1 MTDVMSSAIQCR
13 RGGRMHD
20 AGSVNEDPTEFDPR
34 RLARLRRYT
43 WWSIVPMMPIYA
55 LFPAINLAT
64 VTYSAVEIVVLALVA
79 LVVAVDGTQLS
90 TLLMR
95 GFGHGP
101 RYPVARGLVLAS
113 GLAAAG
119 YAMSTNPFGILWVL
133 PVSGLVSVH
142 VALAAPRMRWPIQIV
157 ATVIIAAVAWAG
169 GALGGPHPMIGMFF
183 AFYAVLIVSLVS
195 ALTVGV
201 VWFWDMVLA
210 LDRARSV
217 SGELA
222 IARERLRFAADLHDV
237 QGHHLQAIALKAEL
251 AERLVG
257 NDDEAARAQAAEVA
271 ELARTALRDT
281 RAVVQGYRHS
291 TLTGELANARE
302 ILEAAG
308 VQTEVRGDAALVP
321 PPLQPL
327 FGALVREGTTNVLR
341 HSRAR
346 HCTLEIAVEG
356 PSTRVVLRNDAANPP
371 GGEGGSGIEGL
382 KRRFATVSGHV
393 EARHEGEH
401 FELTGTAEE
410 PGNR

>member
-1 MTDVMSSAIQCR
+1 M
-13 RGGRMHD
+13 
-20 AGSVNEDPTEFDPR
+20 NEDPTEFDPR

>member
-1 MTDVMSSAIQCR
+1 MND
-13 RGGRMHD
+13 
-20 AGSVNEDPTEFDPR
+20 DPTDFDPR

-43 WWSIVPMMPIYA
+43 WWSIVPLMPVYA
-55 LFPAINLAT
+55 LFPAADLVSGPYTAP
-64 VTYSAVEIVVLALVA
+64 EIVVLALVA
-79 LVVAVDGTQLS
+79 LLVAVDGTLLS
-90 TLLMR
+90 APLMR

-101 RYPVARGLVLAS
+101 RHPAARGAVFAA
-113 GLAAAG
+113 GLAAMG
-119 YAMSTNPFGILWVL
+119 YAIQAHPA
-133 PVSGLVSVH
+133 GLVWVVPIGGLIGVH
-142 VALAAPRMRWPIQIV
+142 VALAETRLRWPIEIASLV
-157 ATVIIAAVAWAG
+157 VTAAAVWVAA
-169 GALGGPHPMIGMFF
+169 ALGGPHPMIGMFA
-183 AFYAVLIVSLVS
+183 AFYAVVIVAMVS
-195 ALTVGV
+195 ALVVGV
-201 VWFWDMVLA
+201 VWFWDMVLE

-291 TLTGELANARE
+291 NLTGELANARE

-308 VQTEVRGDAALVP
+308 VRTEVRGDATLVP

-346 HCTLEIAVEG
+346 HCALEITVDG
-356 PSTRVVLRNDAANPP
+356 PRTSVVLRNDGANPP
-371 GGEGGSGIEGL
+371 GGAGGSGIDGL
-382 KRRFATVSGHV
+382 RQRFATLSGHV
-393 EARHEGEH
+393 EARHDGEH

-410 PGNR
+410 PGVAA

>member
-1 MTDVMSSAIQCR
+1 
-13 RGGRMHD
+13 MHD

>member
-1 MTDVMSSAIQCR
+1 
-13 RGGRMHD
+13 MHD
-20 AGSVNEDPTEFDPR
+20 AGDVNEDPTEFDPR

-43 WWSIVPMMPIYA
+43 WWSIVPMMPVYA
-55 LFPAINLAT
+55 VFPAIDLAT
-64 VTYSAVEIVVLALVA
+64 GDYGAPEVVVLALAA
-79 LVVAVDGTQLS
+79 LLVTVDGTQLS
-90 TLLMR
+90 TLLMS

-101 RYPVARGLVLAS
+101 RYPVARGLVGVA

-119 YAMSTNPFGILWVL
+119 YAMSTSPYGLLWVL
-133 PVSGLVSVH
+133 PVGGLVGVH
-142 VALAAPRMRWPIQIV
+142 VALATPRLRWPIQIV
-157 ATVIIAAVAWAG
+157 ALVVTTAVTWVF
-169 GALGGPHPMIGMFF
+169 GALGGPHPMVGLFF
-183 AFYAVLIVSLVS
+183 ALYAIVIVSMIS

-201 VWFWDMVLA
+201 VWFWDMVLT

-257 NDDEAARAQAAEVA
+257 NDDDAARAQAAEVA

-281 RAVVQGYRHS
+281 RAVVQGYRRS
-291 TLTGELANARE
+291 NLTGELTNARE

-308 VQTEVRGDAALVP
+308 VKTEVRGDATLVP

-327 FGALVREGTTNVLR
+327 FGALVREGTTNILR

-346 HCTLEIAVEG
+346 HCTLDIAVDG
-356 PSTRVVLRNDAANPP
+356 SRTRVVLSNDAANPA
-371 GGEGGSGIEGL
+371 GGQEGSGIDGL
-382 KRRFATVSGHV
+382 RHRFATLNGHV
-393 EARHEGEH
+393 DSRHDGER
-401 FELTGTAEE
+401 FELIGTAEE
-410 PGNR
+410 PGVAL

>member
-1 MTDVMSSAIQCR
+1 MS
-13 RGGRMHD
+13 D
-20 AGSVNEDPTEFDPR
+20 DPTEFDPR

-43 WWSIVPMMPIYA
+43 WWSIVPMMPVYG
-55 LFPAINLAT
+55 LLPAINLGT
-64 VTYSAVEIVVLALVA
+64 VDYSAAEVVVLALVVL
-79 LVVAVDGTQLS
+79 LVVVDGTLLS
-90 TLLMR
+90 TQLML
-95 GFGHGP
+95 GFGHWP
-101 RYPVARGLVLAS
+101 RHPVVRAS
-113 GLAAAG
+113 VCAAALAATG
-119 YAMSTNPFGILWVL
+119 YALAADPRGILWVVL
-133 PVSGLVSVH
+133 VGGLAGVH
-142 VALAAPRMRWPIQIV
+142 VALAPTRLRWPLEIGSLVVV
-157 ATVIIAAVAWAG
+157 AGVAWLG
-169 GALGGPHPMIGMFF
+169 SALGGPHPMIGMFV
-183 AFYAVLIVSLVS
+183 ATYAAIIVAMIS

-201 VWFWDMVLA
+201 VWFWDVVLQ

-257 NDDEAARAQAAEVA
+257 HDDDAARAQASEVA

-308 VQTEVRGDAALVP
+308 VKTEVRGDADRVP

-346 HCTLEIAVEG
+346 TCTLDITVYG
-356 PSTRVVLRNDAANPP
+356 PRTRVVLHNDGANPP
-371 GGEGGSGIEGL
+371 GAVGGSGIEGL
-382 KRRFATVSGHV
+382 RQRFATLAGQVDV
-393 EARHEGEH
+393 RHDGDR

-410 PGNR
+410 PGAVS

>member
-1 MTDVMSSAIQCR
+1 M
-13 RGGRMHD
+13 
-20 AGSVNEDPTEFDPR
+20 NEDPTEFDPR

-64 VTYSAVEIVVLALVA
+64 GPYSAAEIVVLALVA
-79 LVVAVDGTQLS
+79 LLVAVDGTVLS

-95 GFGHGP
+95 GFGRGP
-101 RYPVARGLVLAS
+101 RYPVARGLVLAAA
-113 GLAAAG
+113 LAAAG
-119 YAMSTNPFGILWVL
+119 YAMSKDPVGILWML

-157 ATVIIAAVAWAG
+157 ATVIVAAVAWVGSAF
-169 GALGGPHPMIGMFF
+169 GGPHPMIGMFF
-183 AFYAVLIVSLVS
+183 AFYTVVIVSLIS

-201 VWFWDMVLA
+201 VWFWDMVLT

-257 NDDEAARAQAAEVA
+257 KDDDAARAQAAEVA

-308 VQTEVRGDAALVP
+308 VRTEVRGDATEVP

-346 HCTLEIAVEG
+346 HCTLDIVVEG
-356 PSTRVVLRNDAANPP
+356 SSTRVVLRNDAANPP
-371 GGEGGSGIEGL
+371 GGEGGSGIDGL
-382 KRRFATVSGHV
+382 KSRFATLSGHV
-393 EARHEGEH
+393 EARHDGEH
-401 FELTGTAEE
+401 FELTGAAEE

>member
-1 MTDVMSSAIQCR
+1 
-13 RGGRMHD
+13 MHD
-20 AGSVNEDPTEFDPR
+20 AGEVNEDPTEFDPR

-43 WWSIVPMMPIYA
+43 WWSIVPMMPVYA
-55 LFPAINLAT
+55 VFPAIDLAT
-64 VTYSAVEIVVLALVA
+64 GGYGAPEVVVLALVA
-79 LVVAVDGTQLS
+79 LLVTADGTQLS
-90 TLLMR
+90 TLLMS

-101 RYPVARGLVLAS
+101 RHPVARGLVLVA

-119 YAMSTNPFGILWVL
+119 YAMSTSPYGLFWVL
-133 PVSGLVSVH
+133 PVGGLVGVH
-142 VALAAPRMRWPIQIV
+142 VALATPRLRWPIQLV
-157 ATVIIAAVAWAG
+157 ALVVTTAVAWVG
-169 GALGGPHPMIGMFF
+169 GALGGPHPMVGMFF
-183 AFYAVLIVSLVS
+183 AFYAIVIVSMIS

-201 VWFWDMVLA
+201 VWFWDMVLT

-257 NDDEAARAQAAEVA
+257 NDDAAARAQAAEVA

-281 RAVVQGYRHS
+281 RAVVQGYRRS
-291 TLTGELANARE
+291 NLTGELTNARE

-308 VQTEVRGDAALVP
+308 VKTEVRGDATLVP

-327 FGALVREGTTNVLR
+327 FGALVREGTTNILR

-346 HCTLEIAVEG
+346 HCTLDIAVDG
-356 PSTRVVLRNDAANPP
+356 SRTRVVLSNDAANPA
-371 GGEGGSGIEGL
+371 GGQGGSGIDGL
-382 KRRFATVSGHV
+382 RHRFATLNGHV
-393 EARHEGEH
+393 DSRHDGER
-401 FELTGTAEE
+401 FELIGTAEE
-410 PGNR
+410 PGAAL

>member
-1 MTDVMSSAIQCR
+1 
-13 RGGRMHD
+13 MHD
-20 AGSVNEDPTEFDPR
+20 AGDVNEDPTEFDPR

-43 WWSIVPMMPIYA
+43 WWSIVPMMPVYA

-64 VTYSAVEIVVLALVA
+64 GRYDAAEIVVLALVA
-79 LVVAVDGTQLS
+79 LLVAVDGTQLS
-90 TLLMR
+90 TQLMR

-101 RYPVARGLVLAS
+101 RYPVARGLVLAA

-119 YAMSTNPFGILWVL
+119 YAMSKDPVGILWVL
-133 PVSGLVSVH
+133 PVTGLVSVH

-157 ATVIIAAVAWAG
+157 ATVIIAAVAWVG
-169 GALGGPHPMIGMFF
+169 SALGGPHPMIGMFF
-183 AFYAVLIVSLVS
+183 AFYAVVIVSLVS

-201 VWFWDMVLA
+201 VWFWDMVLT

-257 NDDEAARAQAAEVA
+257 TDDEAARAQAAEVA

-308 VQTEVRGDAALVP
+308 VRTEVRGDATEVP

-327 FGALVREGTTNVLR
+327 FGALVREGTTNLLR

-382 KRRFATVSGHV
+382 KRRFATLSGHV

-401 FELTGTAEE
+401 FELTGAAEE